1 MVKIMACILS
11 CKQILYGKDNGLH
24 VNKYYRVKIMAC
36 ILSCKQILYGKD
48 NGLHLIV

>member
-11 CKQILYGKDNGLH
+11 DR